1 MLPGWLYTDKKKDIK
16 GEIRMRSNR
25 TLARF
30 VGFAL
35 ILLLAGGFSPRSAL
49 AGSEAKLSQ
58 GQTVY
63 IPAYSH
69 VYHTDKE
76 RPFYL
81 TATLSVRNVDPVH
94 SIGVVSVEY
103 FDNDGKLLRSF
114 LEKAVEIGPLV
125 SRHYSIKESDK
136 SGGFGANFI
145 VRWKSKTPVNEPLI
159 ECVMISTK
167 GQQGISFI
175 TGGRVIKE

>member
-1 MLPGWLYTDKKKDIK
+1 MKSST
-16 GEIRMRSNR
+16 
-25 TLARF
+25 TLTPF
-30 VGFAL
+30 VGLAF
-35 ILLLAGGFSPRSAL
+35 ILLLAGGFSPKITL
-49 AGSEAKLSQ
+49 AEPEVRLSQ

-69 VYHTDKE
+69 IYHTDKE

-94 SIGVVSVEY
+94 SISVVSVEY

-114 LEKAVEIGPLV
+114 LEKPVEIGPLV

-136 SGGFGANFI
+136 RGGFGANFI
-145 VRWKSKTPVNEPLI
+145 VRWKSKAPVNEPLI
-159 ECVMISTK
+159 ECVMISTRGK
-167 GQQGISFI
+167 QGISFI
-175 TGGRVIKE
+175 TRGRVIKE

>member
-1 MLPGWLYTDKKKDIK
+1 
-16 GEIRMRSNR
+16 MRSNT
-25 TLARF
+25 TLTRF
-30 VGFAL
+30 VGFAF
-35 ILLLAGGFSPRSAL
+35 ILLLAGGFSPKITL
-49 AGSEAKLSQ
+49 ADPEVTLSQ

-94 SIGVVSVEY
+94 SISVLSVEY
-103 FDNDGKLLRSF
+103 FDNDGNLLRNF
-114 LEKAVEIGPLV
+114 LKKAVELGPLA
-125 SRHYSIKESDK
+125 SRDYSIKESDK

-145 VRWKSKTPVNEPLI
+145 VRWKSKMPVNEPLI
-159 ECVMISTK
+159 ECVMINTR

-175 TGGRVIKE
+175 TRGRVIKE